1 MRKQSDSTTVA
12 ELQEEPRG
20 ELVSIFVPDDHPLLR
35 LKRALD
41 WEAIQEVMV
50 KHWRAAG
57 KNVDLGRGR
66 EWPVG
71 LYVPLVVLTLVKAY
85 HSRQSEEYAQESVVA
100 RRFLGLSHQRELE
113 VRDHAN
119 IARAIQALGEEG
131 VAEVNRLVLAK
142 ARELGFTSTEILS
155 SDTTVQEP
163 KIGYPHEPGILKGLA
178 ERCERA
184 LKKLKRRGVKLARE
198 GIETAKE
205 IYRKVRH
212 HHLFAKTTEER
223 REILRQIV
231 EQAEKLIA
239 QSQQV
244 TSQVGEGARGVK
256 QRARAKLK
264 AMGEVARELLPQI
277 KYWMEKGK
285 VAANKIIHAG
295 LKEAR
300 AIVSDKAGRRV
311 RFGFKWLIHRFKGG
325 YLAGRRV
332 KPQASEYEMPI
343 ESLKDYR
350 ELFGPEARP
359 KIQIYDRGGRSVK
372 TIEKLKQGGIKKL
385 GLPPRGQ
392 EEWLVGEK
400 DQKIVK
406 SERGKTEGSIG
417 RLKSRKY
424 GFSGRQERSVETQT
438 AVGQRA
444 IVSANL
450 NTLMRDLVGQAKAA
464 GRAPC

>member
-1 MRKQSDSTTVA
+1 MRAKDNSTLDVAAMPAKQ
-12 ELQEEPRG
+12 G
-20 ELVSIFVPDDHPLLR
+20 ELVSIFVPDDHPLLQ
-35 LKRALD
+35 LKGALD
-41 WEAIQEVMV
+41 WKAIQEVMV

-57 KNVDLGRGR
+57 KNVDGGRGQ

-71 LYVPLVVLTLVKAY
+71 LYVPLVVLTFVKAY
-85 HSRQSEEYAQESVVA
+85 HSRQSEEYVEESVVA
-100 RRFLGLSHQRELE
+100 RRFCGLSQQSELHI
-113 VRDHAN
+113 RDHAS
-119 IARAIQALGEEG
+119 IARAIQALGAEG
-131 VAEVNRLVLAK
+131 VAEVNQLVVGK
-142 ARELGFTSTEILS
+142 ARELGFTSGEILS

-163 KIGYPHEPGILKGLA
+163 RIGYPHEPGILKGLA

-184 LKKLKRRGVKLARE
+184 LKKLKQRGVKLAQE
-198 GIETAKE
+198 GIETTKE
-205 IYRKVRH
+205 IYRKVKH

-223 REILRQIV
+223 REILNQIV
-231 EQAEKLIA
+231 EQTEKLME
-239 QSQQV
+239 QSGQIIK
-244 TSQVGEGARGVK
+244 QVGERAKGVK
-256 QRARAKLK
+256 QSARAKLK
-264 AMGEVARELLPQI
+264 EMSEVASQLLPQI

-285 VAANKIIHAG
+285 VAANKILHAG

-300 AIVSDKAGRRV
+300 AMVSNKAGRKV

-350 ELFGPEARP
+350 EMFGAKARP
-359 KIQIYDRGGRSVK
+359 KIQIYDRGGRSTK
-372 TIEKLKQGGIKKL
+372 TVEKLKKAGVKKI

-392 EEWLVGEK
+392 GAWLVGEK

-417 RLKSRKY
+417 RLKSKKY

-438 AVGQRA
+438 AAGQMA
-444 IVSANL
+444 ILSANL
-450 NTLMRDLVGQAKAA
+450 NTLMRDLVGQEKAA
-464 GRAPC
+464 GEQCC